1 VLLETVTGWL
11 GAPRWAGSG
20 GWLNSGAGHSQVSCD
35 IGELCAHVLAWTV
48 ADLSGRPAPGADE
61 VAAALA
67 LRNGAPLSGS
77 LAPKPR
83 LAPQAEVEQAA
94 M

>member
-1 VLLETVTGWL
+1 MSSTVSSRVML
-11 GAPRWAGSG
+11 PVIARA
-20 GWLNSGAGHSQVSCD
+20 LALVSCD
-35 IGELCAHVLAWTV
+35 IGELCAHGLAWTL

-77 LAPKPR
+77 LAPKSR
-83 LAPQAEVEQAA
+83 LGSRAEVEQAVS
-94 M
+94 